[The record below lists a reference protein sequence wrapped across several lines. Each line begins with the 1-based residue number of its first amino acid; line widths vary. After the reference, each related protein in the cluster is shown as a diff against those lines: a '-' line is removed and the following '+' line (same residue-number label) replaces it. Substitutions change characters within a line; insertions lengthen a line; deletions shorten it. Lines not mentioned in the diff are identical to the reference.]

1 VNFEWSLSRSGH
13 VCNVIATQIQVP
25 AYGYVV
31 TRKGCVVWQ
40 VGFVEMILEAITPT
54 WERNNRVSGPRLGV
68 GPDRTFWDTCSIE
81 KQHHS

>member
-1 VNFEWSLSRSGH
+1 
-13 VCNVIATQIQVP
+13 
-25 AYGYVV
+25 V

-81 KQHHS
+81 EQHHS